1 MRLPGLCLALLC
13 AAGTGTEAPRAARER
28 PLAPEHGQPGA
39 ARVDPRQA
47 WMLLAGSPGRN
58 SGERGRGG
66 SGALTAPAGPGTPGK
81 PTAGAGAGPA
91 VPEELL
97 RELQLLLR
105 GTAKLCRTAGEGSKE
120 EESSEGSAQR
130 LVGAAFHCQT
140 RADLAVE
147 QKTWLE
153 LGQFYIPER
162 EEMFQRGPGLNLTSG
177 QYTAP
182 LAGFYTFSSTLH
194 IARREPRR
202 KRQGCRGSRLRVLI
216 CVQSRCQHN
225 SHLESI
231 SQLESSGELFTIS
244 VTGTLYLQCCAA
256 GSVKRLDHAELVPGA
271 ARPFPLPA
279 TIVPPLLSTKPK
291 EEHLLMQGAAVWSDT
306 AHAEDGQKIMK
317 VMMMMMMIVIKQP
330 EQDLKAF
337 TFT

>member
-1 MRLPGLCLALLC
+1 MRLPELCLALLC

-28 PLAPEHGQPGA
+28 PLAPERGA

-47 WMLLAGSPGRN
+47 WMLLAGSPGRD

-66 SGALTAPAGPGTPGK
+66 SGAPTAPAGPGTPGK
-81 PTAGAGAGPA
+81 STAGAGAGPA

-105 GTAKLCRTAGEGSKE
+105 GTAKMCRTAGEGSKE
-120 EESSEGSAQR
+120 DESSKGSAQR
-130 LVGAAFHCQT
+130 RVEAAFHCRT
-140 RADLAVE
+140 RADIAVE

-153 LGQFYIPER
+153 LGQFYIPEK

-182 LAGFYTFSSTLH
+182 LAGFYTLSSTLH

-216 CVQSRCQHN
+216 CVQSCCQHN
-225 SHLESI
+225 SHLESV
-231 SQLESSGELFTIS
+231 SQLESSGELFTIT
-244 VTGTLYLQCCAA
+244 VTGTLYLQAGQHASVFVDNTA
-256 GSVKRLDHAELVPGA
+256 GS
-271 ARPFPLPA
+271 PL
-279 TIVPPLLSTKPK
+279 TIQSGSDFSAVLL
-291 EEHLLMQGAAVWSDT
+291 GV
-306 AHAEDGQKIMK
+306 
-317 VMMMMMMIVIKQP
+317 
-330 EQDLKAF
+330 
-337 TFT
+337 